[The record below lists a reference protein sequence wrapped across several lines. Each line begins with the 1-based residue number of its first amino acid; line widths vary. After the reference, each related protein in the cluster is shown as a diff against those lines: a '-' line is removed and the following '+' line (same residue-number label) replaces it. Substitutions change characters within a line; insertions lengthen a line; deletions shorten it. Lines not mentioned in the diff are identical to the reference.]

1 MSHNISSKPRFL
13 IVQVTSS
20 QTPEEVIEAELFET
34 DQLIATFGGMVISQ
48 LIQHKNH
55 PDPNFYLGA
64 GKVEELSLQCE
75 NDKIDVVVI
84 NDLIKSSQIFRLERA
99 LWEVSSRIM
108 VWDRIDL
115 ILNIFDQHATTVEAK
130 LQIKLARAAHM
141 GPRIYGLG
149 KTELSRQGG
158 GIGTRGKGETNIEF
172 EKRKIKIDQQKIKKE
187 LKKII
192 DQKHS
197 RLKKR
202 NELGIGPVA
211 LVGYTSA
218 GKTTLF
224 NALTGKEKEMNRGL
238 FTTLDTVVG
247 RLKSPLLDQ
256 PVLISDTIGFITN
269 LPPVLIDSFKSTLL
283 ESLEAKLLLH
293 VVDAADPLTLEKI
306 QVVEEIL
313 DQLDASQPRILVLN
327 KIDLVDD
334 KKIKLLEK
342 EIKKYFKSKPKKTKL
357 NSIIN
362 ISAKSDINLDL
373 LKDKISRFFKK

>member
-1 MSHNISSKPRFL
+1 
-13 IVQVTSS
+13 
-20 QTPEEVIEAELFET
+20 
-34 DQLIATFGGMVISQ
+34 
-48 LIQHKNH
+48 
-55 PDPNFYLGA
+55 
-64 GKVEELSLQCE
+64 
-75 NDKIDVVVI
+75 
-84 NDLIKSSQIFRLERA
+84 
-99 LWEVSSRIM
+99 
-108 VWDRIDL
+108 
-115 ILNIFDQHATTVEAK
+115 
-130 LQIKLARAAHM
+130 
-141 GPRIYGLG
+141 
-149 KTELSRQGG
+149 
-158 GIGTRGKGETNIEF
+158 
-172 EKRKIKIDQQKIKKE
+172 
-187 LKKII
+187 
-192 DQKHS
+192 
-197 RLKKR
+197 
-202 NELGIGPVA
+202 
-211 LVGYTSA
+211 
-218 GKTTLF
+218 
-224 NALTGKEKEMNRGL
+224 MNRGL